1 MYIPLTGKTYL
12 HSINWSNI
20 HTFH

>member
-20 HTFH
+20 FTFH